1 MKQMDRIGVGPKGN
15 YLCVQLVVENFN
27 KFRKNKRIVKAFDS
41 SKSLVKAEHDFLT
54 WVEMNSR
61 FKE

>member
-1 MKQMDRIGVGPKGN
+1 MDGIGVGSKGN

-41 SKSLVKAEHDFLT
+41 SKSLVRAEHDLFA
-54 WVEMNSR
+54 WVEMSSR
-61 FKE
+61 FKG